1 MKIGRGGNLRLR
13 IGGGGS
19 MCVLIPLNAAKIE
32 LAESAMQIPKQGFP
46 GQNANKSQQLNDTFW
61 EQALAACCC
70 QVVVLMGILHPLS
83 STI

>member
-1 MKIGRGGNLRLR
+1 
-13 IGGGGS
+13 

-46 GQNANKSQQLNDTFW
+46 EQNSNKSQQLNDT
-61 EQALAACCC
+61 LAACCC

>member
-1 MKIGRGGNLRLR
+1 
-13 IGGGGS
+13 
-19 MCVLIPLNAAKIE
+19 MCVLIPLNTAKVE

-46 GQNANKSQQLNDTFW
+46 NKSQQLNDTFW